1 MTPYSRPRRL
11 EAGFGP
17 ETATSLSTTCAT
29 FFSLLL
35 FVGSILFAPG
45 CDSGKV
51 TGVQSAAE
59 LPERMTD
66 EQLRDLIDE
75 VLQYTAN
82 HRRLNLKDHAA
93 WQVIHG
99 ALAFGR
105 DFRILDHDGKDIPA
119 LDYLLQGGTM
129 TGWNLQP
136 GVPLGNPPRTGLK
149 AVLEAGSKTGQGH
162 ADQWLGY
169 LADLGYPL
177 EQELQHGGHTYT
189 LADYLRQ
196 IEHDVPYN
204 VAQEYSW
211 TLMALAAY
219 RPTTYEWQAGDG
231 NTWSVERLLEIELEH
246 ELAGSACGGSHRMT
260 GITMAVNARRRQQL
274 PLQGVWQEASDR
286 IHVCVEQ
293 AKSYRN
299 ADGSLSTNFFQRTGN
314 SADIKDRLAATGHVL
329 EFVVL
334 ASSDEELREPWIRD
348 GIIYLCHLL
357 NKTRHVDIECG
368 ALYHA
373 ARGLALYRQRR
384 NFS

>member
-45 CDSGKV
+45 CDSGKA

-189 LADYLRQ
+189 LAVYLRQ

-368 ALYHA
+368 ALYH
-373 ARGLALYRQRR
+373 
-384 NFS
+384 